1 MSLVIGK
8 KKERFQNHIGAPNS
22 AHNIALKKCQDLMN
36 QKQHIQ
42 VAYARQSNEARRDYR
57 IQLSATVDC
66 IRFLLRQGL
75 AFRGHDESEDS
86 SNDGNFCQ
94 LLQFLADHNQDINN
108 VLENARGNLKAISLE
123 IQKDIT
129 HAVVVETTNI
139 IINDL

>member
-1 MSLVIGK
+1 M
-8 KKERFQNHIGAPNS
+8 RAPNS

-57 IQLSATVDC
+57 IKLIATVDC
-66 IRFLLRQGL
+66 IRFLLRQGF

-94 LLQFLADHNQDINN
+94 LLQFLANHNQDINN
-108 VLENARGNLKAISLE
+108 VVLENARGNLKVISPE
-123 IQKDIT
+123 VQKDIT
-129 HAVVVETTNI
+129 HAAAVETTNI